1 MGSLVPLLLCT
12 APLPIALSVNDLV
25 WVSLTVHGAPS
36 IHRSS
41 DESIV
46 PCSVW
51 IFIIGLLLLAE
62 FDALETTCR
71 GLAQDKVLSA
81 IGAAQCPTEE
91 P

>member
-1 MGSLVPLLLCT
+1 MGIQYLCSYALHRCRSLFQSMILCGVT
-12 APLPIALSVNDLV
+12 
-25 WVSLTVHGAPS
+25 HGAPS
-36 IHRSS
+36 IHQS
-41 DESIV
+41 ESIV

>member
-1 MGSLVPLLLCT
+1 MFCVD
-12 APLPIALSVNDLV
+12 IHYRALS
-25 WVSLTVHGAPS
+25 
-36 IHRSS
+36 
-41 DESIV
+41 
-46 PCSVW
+46 
-51 IFIIGLLLLAE
+51 LAE